1 MDETESAPQA
11 VSGRTPAG
19 PRLATL
25 RDFLRTEAGGAIV
38 LLAATLTALVWADSP
53 WRDGYV
59 QLWATDITLVA
70 SDFRLSHDLGHWV
83 NDGLMTLFFLLVLTM
98 PVDPRSDHLRGT
110 RDATV
115 TLLEYGDYECPHC
128 AGAAPV
134 VLQLLERSAGSLR
147 FVWRHL
153 PLPDVH
159 PNAALAAEAAE
170 AAGAQGDFWGMH
182 DRLFERQDDL
192 GLPDLIDR
200 ARRPCGGAVRESSAR
215 GSLQ

>member
-70 SDFRLSHDLGHWV
+70 GDFRLSHDLGHWV
-83 NDGLMTLFFLLVLTM
+83 NDGLMTLFFLLVGLE
-98 PVDPRSDHLRGT
+98 LRREFDMGEF
-110 RDATV
+110 R
-115 TLLEYGDYECPHC
+115 
-128 AGAAPV
+128 
-134 VLQLLERSAGSLR
+134 ERR
-147 FVWRHL
+147 RVQV
-153 PLPDVH
+153 PII
-159 PNAALAAEAAE
+159 AALGGMLLPVAIFVAITPAGEA
-170 AAGAQGDFWGMH
+170 
-182 DRLFERQDDL
+182 
-192 GLPDLIDR
+192 
-200 ARRPCGGAVRESSAR
+200 GGR
-215 GSLQ
+215 GSRGSRRRATSGACMIGSSSGRTI